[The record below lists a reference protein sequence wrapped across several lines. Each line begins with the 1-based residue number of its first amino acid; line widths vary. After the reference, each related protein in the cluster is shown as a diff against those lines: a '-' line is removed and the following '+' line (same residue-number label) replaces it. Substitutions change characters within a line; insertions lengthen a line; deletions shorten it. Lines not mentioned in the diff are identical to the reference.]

1 MPFSTLLILISWN
14 FLDTPISDLQGLVIF
29 CICWALLNWPPM
41 DLIEQVWWGCAVFV
55 ILDECHQTSCF
66 MCDHF
71 MWCKHLHCSMLIES
85 YIWNTTNCRVFPAGA
100 GPLLL
105 VARGEQSKYLWRWDF
120 SLRQGLRAKVAK
132 LWFQGV
138 NVGLWRCCWCEEMVT

>member
-85 YIWNTTNCRVFPAGA
+85 YI
-100 GPLLL
+100 
-105 VARGEQSKYLWRWDF
+105 
-120 SLRQGLRAKVAK
+120 
-132 LWFQGV
+132 
-138 NVGLWRCCWCEEMVT
+138 